1 MDVVTS
7 IALDRKHKDCL
18 KAAQLILK
26 LNKR

>member
-7 IALDRKHKDCL
+7 IAVDRKHKDCL
-18 KAAQLILK
+18 KAAQLILQ